1 MTMFGK
7 WVIPKWQGNIIKFG
21 KMNTAETKINFRSI
35 IHVEASHAESKA
47 PDD

>member
-21 KMNTAETKINFRSI
+21 RMNTAETKINFRST
-35 IHVEASHAESKA
+35 IHVEASHAERKA
-47 PDD
+47 PAD